1 MHSVSHKHDVV
12 ALIVAGPSPSERE
25 SILNAPLKLEYMHLD
40 LTSLD
45 SAKHLAAQLIEK
57 NYDLHL
63 LLCTDAVINV
73 PKGALCCNV
82 CLQAVT
88 SKSSKCS
95 PKGRFK
101 ISGV

>member
-45 SAKHLAAQLIEK
+45 SVKHLAAQLIEK
-57 NYDLHL
+57 NYDIHL

-73 PKGALCCNV
+73 PKGASFSYL
-82 CLQAVT
+82 CLQVL
-88 SKSSKCS
+88 S
-95 PKGRFK
+95 
-101 ISGV
+101 